1 MSQRPRPPF
10 YKSHFE
16 MVPIEKIIDP
26 DIWNLDV
33 EQLIKDI
40 EQNGL
45 KEPLYVSKVG
55 DLYKVVDGNH
65 RQRALKKLSWKKIP
79 CMVFDE

>member
-1 MSQRPRPPF
+1 
-10 YKSHFE
+10 

-33 EQLIKDI
+33 EPLMKDI
-40 EQNGL
+40 EKNGL
-45 KEPLYVSKVG
+45 KEPLYVSKAG

-65 RQRALKKLSWKKIP
+65 RQRVLKRLGWKKIP